1 MPAWKPEADP
11 PPSQSLTP
19 AEPSEKPKPPPLAKP
34 APPTLTPEV
43 LPPSPPARQGKP
55 SSIREGRELLAA
67 KGLPAAEA
75 ILNMAGLGDP
85 ERAASDEAV
94 RGQML
99 RYAADAMGL
108 PAPQVSLNVSV
119 AMSPEEAHAALSRLL
134 GEES

>member
-1 MPAWKPEADP
+1 MPAWRPDTDP
-11 PPSQSLTP
+11 PPSQSLAP
-19 AEPSEKPKPPPLAKP
+19 EAPQKPKPAPQAKP
-34 APPTLTPEV
+34 PAPALTPEV
-43 LPPSPPARQGKP
+43 LPPSPLARQGRP
-55 SSIREGRELLAA
+55 STIREGRELLAA
-67 KGLPAAEA
+67 RGLPAAEA

-108 PAPQVSLNVSV
+108 PAPQVSVQVQV
-119 AMSPEEAHAALSRLL
+119 AMSPEEAHVALSRLL